1 MGDGL
6 STSFCVESEFNQ
18 GLLIAE
24 RLYRDRMYYYMKN
37 MSGCACIAAQKSS
50 KSKRAGKELGFPQV
64 EIVGHCSLRLYA
76 CKCVC
81 DKLRQCTVFVIM
93 WHFMMKRPSNGSG

>member
-6 STSFCVESEFNQ
+6 STSFCVEFEYNHE
-18 GLLIAE
+18 LLIAE
-24 RLYRDRMYYYMKN
+24 RLYRDEMCYYMKN
-37 MSGCACIAAQKSS
+37 ISDCACMAAQKSS
-50 KSKRAGKELGFPQV
+50 KSKRVREEQGFPQV